1 MYRRTVFSASLF
13 AVVAIAALAG
23 CAPSSSPSPT
33 DSPTASAA
41 AQSPTPK
48 PALKGCDLV
57 NTAEASSLVGAAFPA
72 GKENPFTP
80 SARIVA
86 HTGCGYQDGPKALGF
101 DLNTLAPAIPVATW
115 RAGLMGALI
124 SKGATTASFGGNAGI
139 SYAKDSLQEVA
150 FTKDQVT
157 VVITV
162 VNGTPGAAVAVANLI
177 AGRM

>member
-1 MYRRTVFSASLF
+1 V
-13 AVVAIAALAG
+13 AVIAIAALAG
-23 CAPSSSPSPT
+23 CAPSSAPSPT
-33 DSPTASAA
+33 DSPTGSA
-41 AQSPTPK
+41 AQSTTPK
-48 PALKGCDLV
+48 PATEPALKGCDLV

-162 VNGTPGAAVAVANLI
+162 VNGTPGSAVAVANLI
-177 AGRM
+177 ADRM